1 MWIIK
6 WEDERII
13 MKWTYLLENLVRL
26 IYWTRRSDSLYLRP
40 ICINWISMYY
50 GYNIHSLDPS
60 FKLNSNKGVSSKR
73 FDWAKRRSDA
83 RLSRCLEVPVVDAR
97 GRQGPHV
104 GPQSHRQYII
114 IVYMLKKLHR
124 FCESN
129 YISIYLTSS
138 MQVFLL
144 SWAYSMEAFS

>member
-97 GRQGPHV
+97 GRQGPNV

-114 IVYMLKKLHR
+114 IVYMLKKIASILWIQLH
-124 FCESN
+124 FYLFNLLYASFSFKL
-129 YISIYLTSS
+129 SIFNGGL
-138 MQVFLL
+138 
-144 SWAYSMEAFS
+144 